1 MIHLTVQQ
9 LSSYLDGQ
17 LVGSAS
23 DNVQSHLAACR
34 DCSTR
39 FALLERIE
47 AILSDSLS
55 IDPGDEFFRELE
67 AEVGSRIRER
77 GQRDKDLSTPAVSAR
92 YLESP
97 TQARPANG
105 RIDRAPNARTDHRP
119 ANTGADPR
127 VVNTPARVS
136 ETRVAPAKHRAEAA
150 PPQYRPAPKRS
161 GSGAWLAF
169 AALAVVAGSVG
180 VVVSRTSFVSAWIA
194 PHLGLGPEERSLA
207 SRALSPAVTPETT
220 TTTDNTPN
228 VESPGNPTPS
238 DAGSAKH
245 EWNPWEPP
253 DSHSSSADEET
264 APDSAP
270 DANDDQADTPEP
282 STMRAD
288 EVIATPD
295 SSRRPRATASDPF
308 RALGTESLGP
318 VRAAQQLS
326 DMANADPTA
335 TRFETAADGWE
346 RALDTMGGVPEQV
359 AVRQLLADAL
369 YRAWQAE
376 PTRARAESA
385 KSAIKTYLLFAPSGW
400 EREQAKT
407 RLAKL
412 GG

>member
-1 MIHLTVQQ
+1 VIHLTVQQ

-17 LVGSAS
+17 LLGSAS

-55 IDPGDEFFRELE
+55 IDPGEEFFRELE

-77 GQRDKDLSTPAVSAR
+77 GQRDKDLSTPAVSSVRLLDRAA
-92 YLESP
+92 
-97 TQARPANG
+97 QARAASARVENRPVNTPTDRHIDQSRAERVARAEQHAVPPAP
-105 RIDRAPNARTDHRP
+105 RPHRP
-119 ANTGADPR
+119 A
-127 VVNTPARVS
+127 S
-136 ETRVAPAKHRAEAA
+136 
-150 PPQYRPAPKRS
+150 PKRS
-161 GSGAWLAF
+161 GSSGAWLAF

-194 PHLGLGPEERSLA
+194 PHLGLGPEERNLA
-207 SRALSPAVTPETT
+207 SRALSPPATPETT
-220 TTTDNTPN
+220 ATDAPS
-228 VESPGNPTPS
+228 VESPGDPTPS
-238 DAGSAKH
+238 DAGNAGH

-253 DSHSSSADEET
+253 ASHSSTSDDEMV
-264 APDSAP
+264 P
-270 DANDDQADTPEP
+270 DATADPGDERAAMPEP
-282 STMRAD
+282 STMRGD

-295 SSRRPRATASDPF
+295 SSRRSRATASDPF

-335 TRFETAADGWE
+335 ARFETAADGWE

-359 AVRQLLADAL
+359 SVRQLLADAR
-369 YRAWQAE
+369 YRAWQTE
-376 PTRARAESA
+376 PTRARAEAA

-407 RLAKL
+407 RLSKL

>member
-17 LVGSAS
+17 LTGSAS

-55 IDPGDEFFRELE
+55 IDPGGEFFLELE
-67 AEVGSRIRER
+67 SEVGSRIRER
-77 GQRDKDLSTPAVSAR
+77 GQRDKDLSMPAVSSVRLLTSPVQPRAAGAR
-92 YLESP
+92 GDARTANTRGE
-97 TQARPANG
+97 ARPPSTIADP
-105 RIDRAPNARTDHRP
+105 RIEESRSERVARAERRSDPPAPRPHRP
-119 ANTGADPR
+119 ASPT
-127 VVNTPARVS
+127 
-136 ETRVAPAKHRAEAA
+136 
-150 PPQYRPAPKRS
+150 RS
-161 GSGAWLAF
+161 GSSGAWLAF

-194 PHLGLGPEERSLA
+194 PHLGLGPEQRSLA
-207 SRALSPAVTPETT
+207 SRALSPPATPETT
-220 TTTDNTPN
+220 ATEAPTVD
-228 VESPGNPTPS
+228 SPGDPTPS
-238 DAGSAKH
+238 DYGNAGH
-245 EWNPWEPP
+245 EWNTWAPP
-253 DSHSSSADEET
+253 SSHSSTADDEMT
-264 APDSAP
+264 PDSGN
-270 DANDDQADTPEP
+270 DADDDQAASPEP
-282 STMRAD
+282 STMRGD

-295 SSRRPRATASDPF
+295 SSRKSRAAASDPF

-335 TRFETAADGWE
+335 ARFEVAADGWD

-359 AVRQLLADAL
+359 AVRQLLADAR

-376 PTRARAESA
+376 PTRARAEAA

-407 RLAKL
+407 RLSKL

>member
-1 MIHLTVQQ
+1 VIHLTVQQ

-47 AILSDSLS
+47 AILSDVLS
-55 IDPGDEFFRELE
+55 IDPGEEFFRELE

-77 GQRDKDLSTPAVSAR
+77 GQRDKDPSTPAVSSVR
-92 YLESP
+92 LLS
-97 TQARPANG
+97 TPAN
-105 RIDRAPNARTDHRP
+105 
-119 ANTGADPR
+119 PR
-127 VVNTPARVS
+127 VAD
-136 ETRVAPAKHRAEAA
+136 TRTTTIPHRAA
-150 PPQYRPAPKRS
+150 PPTPRKRPPAAAKRS
-161 GSGAWLAF
+161 GPSPAWLAF
-169 AALAVVAGSVG
+169 ALLAVVAGSVG

-194 PHLGLGPEERSLA
+194 PHLGLGPLERSVA
-207 SRALSPAVTPETT
+207 SRALSPAAPPEQTT
-220 TTTDNTPN
+220 TETPT
-228 VESPGNPTPS
+228 VEPPSEYTPPE
-238 DAGSAKH
+238 AGSARH

-253 DSHSSSADEET
+253 PSSHSSTVDDET
-264 APDSAP
+264 APGSDS
-270 DANDDQADTPEP
+270 DQDPTVDGAAEQTEP
-282 STMRAD
+282 STMRGD
-288 EVIATPD
+288 EVLASPD
-295 SSRRPRATASDPF
+295 SSRRSRTSSPDPF
-308 RALGTESLGP
+308 HALGTESLGP
-318 VRAAQQLS
+318 VRAAQQLT

-335 TRFETAADGWE
+335 ARFEAAADGWD

-359 AVRQLLADAL
+359 AVRQLLADAR

-407 RLAKL
+407 RLSRL

>member
-1 MIHLTVQQ
+1 VIHLTVQQ

-47 AILSDSLS
+47 AILSDALS
-55 IDPGDEFFRELE
+55 IDPGEEFFRDLE

-77 GQRDKDLSTPAVSAR
+77 GQRDKDPSPPAVSSVRLLATPAHPR
-92 YLESP
+92 GADTRTATVPHRADPSP
-97 TQARPANG
+97 PRTRRPA
-105 RIDRAPNARTDHRP
+105 APR
-119 ANTGADPR
+119 
-127 VVNTPARVS
+127 
-136 ETRVAPAKHRAEAA
+136 
-150 PPQYRPAPKRS
+150 RS
-161 GSGAWLAF
+161 GPSPAWLAF
-169 AALAVVAGSVG
+169 ALLAIVAGSVG
-180 VVVSRTSFVSAWIA
+180 VVVSRTTFVSAWIA
-194 PHLGLGPEERSLA
+194 PHLGLGPAERNVA
-207 SRALSPAVTPETT
+207 SRALSPAATPETT
-220 TTTDNTPN
+220 STETPA
-228 VESPGNPTPS
+228 VEPPS
-238 DAGSAKH
+238 DSTSPEAGSARH

-253 DSHSSSADEET
+253 SSHSSTVDDET
-264 APDSAP
+264 APGSDSDP
-270 DANDDQADTPEP
+270 DATADGAADQSEP
-282 STMRAD
+282 STMRGD
-288 EVIATPD
+288 EVLASPD
-295 SSRRPRATASDPF
+295 SSRRSRTSSADPF

-335 TRFETAADGWE
+335 ARFEAAADGWD

-359 AVRQLLADAL
+359 AVRQLLADAR

-407 RLAKL
+407 RLSRL

>member
-23 DNVQSHLAACR
+23 GNVQSHLAACR

-47 AILSDSLS
+47 TILSDSLS
-55 IDPGDEFFRELE
+55 IDPGEEFFRELE

-77 GQRDKDLSTPAVSAR
+77 GQRDKDLSTPAVSSVRLLEHPAR
-92 YLESP
+92 AAS
-97 TQARPANG
+97 ARGDSRAANKGPDVPAANT
-105 RIDRAPNARTDHRP
+105 RTDSRIEDT
-119 ANTGADPR
+119 ANR
-127 VVNTPARVS
+127 VTPAR
-136 ETRVAPAKHRAEAA
+136 RVEPRAPRPHR
-150 PPQYRPAPKRS
+150 PLRTKRS
-161 GSGAWLAF
+161 GSSGAWLAF

-194 PHLGLGPEERSLA
+194 PHLGLGPEQRSLA
-207 SRALSPAVTPETT
+207 SRALSPPATPETT
-220 TTTDNTPN
+220 ATETPA
-228 VESPGNPTPS
+228 VEPPGDPTPS
-238 DAGSAKH
+238 DAGNAGH

-253 DSHSSSADEET
+253 PSHSSTADDEMT
-264 APDSAP
+264 PDSNREP
-270 DANDDQADTPEP
+270 DADDQAASPEP
-282 STMRAD
+282 STMRGD

-295 SSRRPRATASDPF
+295 SSRKSRATGSDPF

-335 TRFETAADGWE
+335 ARFEVAAEGWE

-359 AVRQLLADAL
+359 SVRQLLADAR

-376 PTRARAESA
+376 PTRAHAEAA

-407 RLAKL
+407 RLSKL